1 MSLGLKYSP
10 EARHQYCG
18 GGLCRLWFFL
28 DWAEF
33 LPTRLVFIATVPRPA
48 LISQVRPFKRDLAK
62 VLLESDNG
70 LTPLGGGGGA
80 DLEELLKTSFPD
92 NLCLSLWG
100 GNQSCLCNSY

>member
-10 EARHQYCG
+10 EARHQYCGG

-70 LTPLGGGGGA
+70 LTPLGGGGGG
-80 DLEELLKTSFPD
+80 S
-92 NLCLSLWG
+92 
-100 GNQSCLCNSY
+100 